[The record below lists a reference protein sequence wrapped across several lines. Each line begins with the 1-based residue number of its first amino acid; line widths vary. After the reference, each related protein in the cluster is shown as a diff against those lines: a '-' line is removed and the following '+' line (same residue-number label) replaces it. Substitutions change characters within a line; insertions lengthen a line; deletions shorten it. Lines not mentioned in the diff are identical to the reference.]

1 MTGEGGG
8 GEAGG
13 GWCVFFFPSSNE
25 LSADGTLPLSA
36 ESSTHPRLL
45 CVCVYVVGGLKKK
58 IEWHLHCMDGSKIKI
73 KRNKVIKGDK
83 NGVNKDRRSQFWVE
97 RRVNM
102 IRRWWL
108 IEKRKVENKK
118 GSKT

>member
-1 MTGEGGG
+1 MGGG
-8 GEAGG
+8 AGEVGV
-13 GWCVFFFPSSNE
+13 CFFSPPLMSSVQMGHY
-25 LSADGTLPLSA
+25 LCQQSLPPTLVS
-36 ESSTHPRLL
+36 